1 MENKYKA
8 RVCKESDTKVITHIK
23 IYKALFCEEKYN
35 NMPYMCKMLF
45 SKLANKLMRGVQSE
59 GKAEYY
65 DPTGEPFVQCPIKE
79 LAEEFN
85 ISEAT
90 VKRYKRTL
98 VQYGLIETSKNGQK
112 IYINKPEVTEDGMTY
127 DNGTKLTYMHMPK
140 FLFEND
146 IYKDMSMLAKL
157 CYTITKDRFIFTVV
171 SVNNKEPNS
180 SQYIDKFG
188 RVFCVYPNQKLSALL
203 GVCEDRIKKAK
214 DELMALG
221 LLKQKRVG
229 INQPYRLYLYT
240 PLRHE
245 QMTEDEVQKEM
256 EQDEQAAGTSKKY
269 VLLSPER
276 NTRVLT
282 YSKQELKMKELN
294 SSNSKFNN
302 TLSNNTPLNN
312 TSTNIMYSMYLES
325 KEDHTENNIET
336 RMKDFKLRNYK
347 FSNIFEATLKSFT
360 YKELGTIL
368 GIMANAKNDFNAHYD
383 TDYSLESLDFELK
396 EMLKRIK
403 YKMHCE
409 NKSINNLRGYLRK
422 STINEFKTYDISLY
436 NSELEIDADQW
447 ERLNSERLQNI
458 EFEKKWERL
467 NLENSS
473 DFSLEKRI
481 DATEAE
487 LDALGVG

>member
-8 RVCKESDTKVITHIK
+8 RVCKESDTKIINHIK
-23 IYKALFCEEKYN
+23 IYKALFCEKKYN

-65 DPTGEPFVQCPIKE
+65 DLSGKPFVQCPIKE

-98 VQYGLIETSKNGQK
+98 IQYGLIETSKNGQN

-146 IYKDMSMLAKL
+146 IYKNMSMLAKL

-171 SVNNKEPNS
+171 SVNNKEAYS
-180 SQYIDKFG
+180 SQYIDEQG

-229 INQPYRLYLYT
+229 INEPYRLYLYT

-256 EQDEQAAGTSKKY
+256 EQDEQAAISSKKY
-269 VLLSPER
+269 VLLAPER

-282 YSKQELKMKELN
+282 YSKQELKPKELN
-294 SSNSKFNN
+294 S
-302 TLSNNTPLNN
+302 
-312 TSTNIMYSMYLES
+312 
-325 KEDHTENNIET
+325 
-336 RMKDFKLRNYK
+336 
-347 FSNIFEATLKSFT
+347 
-360 YKELGTIL
+360 
-368 GIMANAKNDFNAHYD
+368 
-383 TDYSLESLDFELK
+383 
-396 EMLKRIK
+396 
-403 YKMHCE
+403 
-409 NKSINNLRGYLRK
+409 
-422 STINEFKTYDISLY
+422 
-436 NSELEIDADQW
+436 
-447 ERLNSERLQNI
+447 
-458 EFEKKWERL
+458 
-467 NLENSS
+467 
-473 DFSLEKRI
+473 
-481 DATEAE
+481 
-487 LDALGVG
+487 